1 MPDPDLAPGL
11 RPDPIQGLH
20 PEAALVLAA
29 AQGDPDAFE
38 ALVRP
43 HLGMLFRVIDRILG
57 NEAESQDALQDALL
71 TIHRELPGFQ
81 GASKFSTWAYRICV
95 NQALMA
101 RRKRVRRR
109 EDAIE
114 DLMPR
119 FGDDGHQMNV
129 DTILDWSEDA
139 EAPMKSEHEEL
150 KTRVRAGLDR
160 LSDDQR
166 AVFVLRD
173 LEGWNTDE
181 IAHHLGIT
189 RELVRQRVHRAR
201 LALRAL
207 LPEFA
212 PKPEGR

>member
-1 MPDPDLAPGL
+1 MPEPDLA
-11 RPDPIQGLH
+11 RDPR
-20 PEAALVLAA
+20 PEATLVQAA
-29 AQGDPDAFE
+29 ALGDPDAFE

-43 HLGMLFRVIDRILG
+43 HIGMLFRVIDRILG

-95 NQALMA
+95 NQALMT
-101 RRKRVRRR
+101 RRKRIRRR

-119 FGDDGHQMNV
+119 FGGEGHHMTV

-139 EAPMKSEHEEL
+139 EALMQVEQEQL
-150 KTRVRAGLDR
+150 KTRIRAGLDR

-181 IAHHLGIT
+181 IARHLGLT

-201 LALRAL
+201 LAMRSL

-212 PKPEGR
+212 PNPEGR

>member
-1 MPDPDLAPGL
+1 MPEPGL
-11 RPDPIQGLH
+11 AREAQ
-20 PEAALVLAA
+20 PEAILVQAA
-29 AQGDPDAFE
+29 ALGDSAAFE

-43 HLGMLFRVIDRILG
+43 HLGMLFRVVDRILG

-71 TIHRELPGFQ
+71 TLHRELPSFQ

-109 EDAIE
+109 EDTID

-119 FGDDGHQMNV
+119 FGDEGHHMSV

-139 EAPMKSEHEEL
+139 EALMKVEQEEL
-150 KTRVRAGLDR
+150 KARVRAGLDR

-181 IAHHLGIT
+181 IARHLGIT

>member
-1 MPDPDLAPGL
+1 MTPVPAPS
-11 RPDPIQGLH
+11 
-20 PEAALVLAA
+20 EAALVQAA
-29 AQGDPDAFE
+29 AGGDPEAFE
-38 ALVRP
+38 TLVRP
-43 HLGMLFRVIDRILG
+43 HLGMLFRVVDRILG

-71 TIHRELPGFQ
+71 TILRELPGFQ

-101 RRKRVRRR
+101 RRKRIRRR

-119 FGDDGHQMNV
+119 FADDGHHKDV
-129 DTILDWSEDA
+129 DLLLEWSEDA
-139 EAPMKSEHEEL
+139 EALMKVERDEL
-150 KTRVRAGLDR
+150 KARVRMGLDR

-173 LEGWNTDE
+173 LEGWDTDE
-181 IAHHLGIT
+181 ISRHLGIT

-212 PKPEGR
+212 PRPVEDR